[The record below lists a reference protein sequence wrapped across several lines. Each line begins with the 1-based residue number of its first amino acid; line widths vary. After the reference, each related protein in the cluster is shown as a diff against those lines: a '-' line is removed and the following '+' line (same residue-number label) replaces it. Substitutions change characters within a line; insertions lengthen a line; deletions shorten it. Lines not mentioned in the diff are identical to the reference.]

1 MTVSRTASVR
11 FAGFDF
17 GGATGILVA
26 VFGGGGGGFD
36 DFDLGAGSP
45 NGSEEVRKRE
55 WGCCRDD

>member
-11 FAGFDF
+11 FAGLDF
-17 GGATGILVA
+17 GGATCILVA
-26 VFGGGGGGFD
+26 EEVFGGGGGGF
-36 DFDLGAGSP
+36 FDLVAGSP